1 MNVDRAAPDIG
12 GIVTAIVFVFVVLVA
27 WWLLLARAIIRRPL
41 LALPVAVFVGL
52 VVLVG
57 MHDAQA
63 LVIYALVLL
72 GVWRLAHRSSFERLL
87 GRRLRSVWV
96 RWWRYERRW
105 RSTMAMSGLTKRYR
119 LRDHTPLLRRVIS
132 TRCCDRVLVRLL
144 RGQCTEDY
152 ERAAPELAHAFGARS
167 CRVREA
173 RPARLWLEFTTADPL
188 TETVQALPV
197 PEQVDLQA
205 VPVGLQEDGQP
216 W

>member
-1 MNVDRAAPDIG
+1 MKVDQAAPDVG
-12 GIVTAIVFVFVVLVA
+12 GIVATVVLVIVVLLA
-27 WWLLLARAIIRRPL
+27 WWLVLAWAIIRRPL

-119 LRDHTPLLRRVIS
+119 LRR
-132 TRCCDRVLVRLL
+132 
-144 RGQCTEDY
+144 
-152 ERAAPELAHAFGARS
+152 ERSGGPMAVAAAS
-167 CRVREA
+167 
-173 RPARLWLEFTTADPL
+173 
-188 TETVQALPV
+188 
-197 PEQVDLQA
+197 
-205 VPVGLQEDGQP
+205 
-216 W
+216 